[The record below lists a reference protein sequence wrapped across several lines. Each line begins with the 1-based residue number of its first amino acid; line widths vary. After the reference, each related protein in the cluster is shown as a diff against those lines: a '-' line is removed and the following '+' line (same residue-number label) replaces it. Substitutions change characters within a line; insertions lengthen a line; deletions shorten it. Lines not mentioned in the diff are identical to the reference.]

1 LFIEPKIIRMAVFT
15 RTTKNLI
22 IRIEEFFDNI
32 DIGMLVFREGIKS
45 YLSKDM
51 EAFQRHL
58 QKVDTLES
66 NADKLQR
73 EIENDM
79 ITHSILPQH
88 RAEVAQLIDE
98 LDEIIDGV
106 KSTLHE
112 FDIEIPEIPEPL
124 NNSFIN
130 LAEASVSAA
139 EELIPAAR
147 AYFKAPY
154 TVREKL
160 LKVYYFESET
170 DKISFNLKKKIFHES
185 NELDLAHKAHL
196 RYIINHI
203 ENISDLAQK
212 AADLLSGMAI
222 KIAM

>member
-1 LFIEPKIIRMAVFT
+1 MAVFT
-15 RTTKNLI
+15 RTTKKLI
-22 IRIEEFFDNI
+22 LRIDEFFD
-32 DIGMLVFREGIKS
+32 DIELGLLVFREGIRA
-45 YLSKDM
+45 YLTKDM
-51 EAFQRHL
+51 ASFQRHL
-58 QKVDTLES
+58 EKVDTLEG

-88 RAEVAQLIDE
+88 RAEVSQLIDE
-98 LDEIIDGV
+98 LDEIMDGV

-112 FDIEIPEIPEPL
+112 VDIEIPEIPEEL
-124 NNSFIN
+124 NREIID
-130 LAEASVSAA
+130 LAESSANAA

-147 AYFKAPY
+147 AYFRSPY

-170 DKISFNLKKKIFHES
+170 DKISMSIKKKVFHDS
-185 NELDLAHKAHL
+185 RNLDLAHKAHL
-196 RYIINHI
+196 RYIIHHI
-203 ENISDLAQK
+203 ESISDLAQK
-212 AADLLSGMAI
+212 AADLLAGMAI

>member
-1 LFIEPKIIRMAVFT
+1 MPVFT

-22 IRIEEFFDNI
+22 IKIDEFFD
-32 DIGMLVFREGIKS
+32 DIELGLLVFREGIKA
-45 YLSKDM
+45 YLDNDM
-51 EAFQRHL
+51 EAFSRHL
-58 QKVDTLES
+58 EKVDSLENS
-66 NADKLQR
+66 ADKLQR
-73 EIENDM
+73 AIENEM

-88 RAEVAQLIDE
+88 RVEVSALIDE
-98 LDEIIDGV
+98 LDEIIDAL
-106 KSTLHE
+106 KSSLNE
-112 FDIEIPEIPEPL
+112 IDIERPDIPVSL
-124 NNSFIN
+124 NKNFIS
-130 LAEASVSAA
+130 LTETSVNAA

-170 DKISFNLKKKIFHES
+170 DKLSCSTKKTIFHKMP
-185 NELDLAHKAHL
+185 ELDLAHKAHL
-196 RYIINHI
+196 RYIIHHI

-222 KIAM
+222 KIIM

>member
-1 LFIEPKIIRMAVFT
+1 MAVFT

-22 IRIEEFFDNI
+22 LKIDEFIDNI
-32 DIGMLVFREGIKS
+32 DIGLLVFREGIRA
-45 YLSKDM
+45 YLDKDM
-51 EAFQRHL
+51 EAFERHL
-58 QKVDTLES
+58 QKVDSLEN

-73 EIENDM
+73 AIENEM

-88 RAEVAQLIDE
+88 RAEVSTLIDQ
-98 LDEIIDGV
+98 LDEIIDAV
-106 KSTLHE
+106 KSTLNE
-112 FDIEIPEIPEPL
+112 ISIERPDIPASL
-124 NNSFIN
+124 NKNIISLTETSINS
-130 LAEASVSAA
+130 A

-160 LKVYYFESET
+160 LKVYYFEAET
-170 DKISFNLKKKIFHES
+170 DKISFMTKKVIFQEM

-196 RYIINHI
+196 RYIIHHI

-222 KIAM
+222 KILM

>member
-1 LFIEPKIIRMAVFT
+1 MPVFT

-22 IRIEEFFDNI
+22 IKIDEFFDDI
-32 DIGMLVFREGIKS
+32 DLGLLVFREGIKA
-45 YLSKDM
+45 YLDKDM
-51 EAFQRHL
+51 DAFQRHL
-58 QKVDTLES
+58 QKVDYLEN

-73 EIENDM
+73 EIENEM

-88 RAEVAQLIDE
+88 RSEVSTLIDE
-98 LDEIIDGV
+98 LDEIIDAL
-106 KSTLHE
+106 KSSLNE
-112 FDIEIPEIPEPL
+112 INIEMPDIPASL
-124 NNSFIN
+124 NKNLISLTETSIN
-130 LAEASVSAA
+130 AA

-170 DKISFNLKKKIFHES
+170 DKLSFSTKKIIFQDM

-196 RYIINHI
+196 RYIIHHI
-203 ENISDLAQK
+203 ENVSDLAQK

-222 KIAM
+222 KIVM

>member
-1 LFIEPKIIRMAVFT
+1 MAVFE

-22 IRIEEFFDNI
+22 LKIDEFFDNI
-32 DIGMLVFREGIKS
+32 DLGLLVFREGIRS
-45 YLSKDM
+45 YLNKDM
-51 EAFQRHL
+51 VAFHRHL
-58 QKVDTLES
+58 QKVDALES

-88 RAEVAQLIDE
+88 RGEVSKLIDE
-98 LDEIIDGV
+98 LDEIIDGI

-112 FDIEIPEIPEPL
+112 FDIEIPEIPEWL
-124 NNSFIN
+124 NKDLIT
-130 LAEASVSAA
+130 LTEASANAA

-160 LKVYYFESET
+160 LKVFYFESET
-170 DKISFNLKKKIFHES
+170 DKISFNLKKAIFHDH

-196 RYIINHI
+196 RYIIHHV
-203 ENISDLAQK
+203 ENISDLAQT

-222 KIAM
+222 KIVI

>member
-1 LFIEPKIIRMAVFT
+1 MPVFT
-15 RTTKNLI
+15 RTTKKLI
-22 IRIEEFFDNI
+22 LKIDEFFD
-32 DIGMLVFREGIKS
+32 DIEIGLLVFREGIRS
-45 YLSKDM
+45 YLAKDM
-51 EAFQRHL
+51 DAFERHL
-58 QKVDTLES
+58 KKVDSLEGK
-66 NADKLQR
+66 ADKLQR

-88 RAEVAQLIDE
+88 RAEVSQLIDE

-112 FDIEIPEIPEPL
+112 VDIEIPEIPEEL
-124 NNSFIN
+124 NHEIIN
-130 LAEASVSAA
+130 LAETSANAA

-147 AYFKAPY
+147 SYFRSPH

-170 DKISFNLKKKIFHES
+170 DKISMSIKKNIFHGS
-185 NELDLAHKAHL
+185 NEMDLAHKAHL
-196 RYIINHI
+196 RYIIHHI
-203 ENISDLAQK
+203 ESISDLAQK

>member
-1 LFIEPKIIRMAVFT
+1 MPVFT

-22 IRIEEFFDNI
+22 IKIDEFFDDI
-32 DIGMLVFREGIKS
+32 DLGLLVFREGIKA
-45 YLSKDM
+45 YLEKDM
-51 EAFQRHL
+51 DSFKRHL
-58 QKVDTLES
+58 QKVDALEN

-73 EIENDM
+73 AIENEM

-88 RAEVAQLIDE
+88 RAEVSALIDE
-98 LDEIIDGV
+98 LDEIIDAL
-106 KSTLHE
+106 KSSLNE
-112 FDIEIPEIPEPL
+112 INIEIPVIPSTL
-124 NNSFIN
+124 NKNFISLTETSIN
-130 LAEASVSAA
+130 AA

-170 DKISFNLKKKIFHES
+170 DKLSLSTKKIIFQEM

-196 RYIINHI
+196 RYIIHHI
-203 ENISDLAQK
+203 ENISYLAQK

-222 KIAM
+222 KIVM

>member
-1 LFIEPKIIRMAVFT
+1 MPVFT

-22 IRIEEFFDNI
+22 LKIDDFFDNI
-32 DIGMLVFREGIKS
+32 DLGMLVFREALKA
-45 YLSKDM
+45 YLNKDM
-51 EAFQRHL
+51 VAFKRHM
-58 QKVDTLES
+58 QKADSLEK
-66 NADKLQR
+66 NADRLQR

-79 ITHSILPQH
+79 ITHSILPLH
-88 RAEVAQLIDE
+88 RADVVQLIDQ

-106 KSTLHE
+106 KSTLIE
-112 FDIEIPEIPEPL
+112 FDIEIPQIPEKL

-130 LAEASVSAA
+130 LAEVSVSAA

-147 AYFKAPY
+147 AYFKSPF

-170 DKISFNLKKKIFHES
+170 DKVAYDLKKLIFHDMT
-185 NELDLAHKAHL
+185 ELDLSHKAHL
-196 RYIINHI
+196 RYIIHHI
-203 ENISDLAQK
+203 EKISDLAQK

-222 KIAM
+222 KIVM

>member
-1 LFIEPKIIRMAVFT
+1 MAVFT
-15 RTTKNLI
+15 RTTKKLI
-22 IRIEEFFDNI
+22 LRIDEFFDNVEL
-32 DIGMLVFREGIKS
+32 GVLVFREGIKS
-45 YLSKDM
+45 YIDKDF
-51 EAFQRHL
+51 EAYDRHL
-58 QKVDTLES
+58 KKVDSLES

-73 EIENDM
+73 TIENDM

-88 RAEVAQLIDE
+88 RAEVTTMIDR
-98 LDEIIDGV
+98 LDEIIDTV
-106 KSTLHE
+106 KRSLHE
-112 FDIEIPEIPEPL
+112 LITEMPEIPEEL
-124 NNSFIN
+124 NKDFIT
-130 LAEASVSAA
+130 LAEASANAA

-170 DKISFNLKKKIFHES
+170 DKLSLKTNKRIFQEIKG
-185 NELDLAHKAHL
+185 LDLAHKAHL
-196 RYIINHI
+196 RYIVHHI

-222 KIAM
+222 KIVM

>member
-1 LFIEPKIIRMAVFT
+1 MALFT

-22 IRIEEFFDNI
+22 IKIDEFFDNI
-32 DIGMLVFREGIKS
+32 DLGILVFREGIKA
-45 YLSKDM
+45 YLNRDM
-51 EAFQRHL
+51 DAFQRHL

-66 NADKLQR
+66 TADKLQR

-88 RAEVAQLIDE
+88 RSEVAQLIDE
-98 LDEIIDGV
+98 LDEIMDGV

-112 FDIEIPEIPEPL
+112 FDIEIPEIPEKL
-124 NNSFIN
+124 NNDIIS
-130 LAEASVSAA
+130 LAEASAFAA
-139 EELIPAAR
+139 EELVPAAR

-170 DKISFNLKKKIFHES
+170 DKISINLKKKIFHDAK
-185 NELDLAHKAHL
+185 ELDLAHKAHL
-196 RYIINHI
+196 RYIIHHI

-222 KIAM
+222 KIVM